1 MHDFKQLLRDAAGAL
16 GISLTETICERFF
29 RYYRLLIEWN
39 EKFNLTSLVEPR
51 DVAIKHFIDSLTCL
65 LVHNP
70 AGGAR
75 VVDIGT
81 GAGFPGLPVKIVRED
96 LLCTLVESTG
106 KKVSFLRQ
114 VAGALGMAD
123 VEVACGRAEELA
135 HQARYRASFDLAL
148 ARAVAPLPVLLEYA
162 LPFLRTGGY
171 FIALKGPGVQEEL
184 PASGNALNVLGGNV
198 KKIITVFLPLTG
210 DERKL
215 VLIEKTG
222 PTPEKYPRRPGVP
235 QRRPL

>member
-1 MHDFKQLLRDAAGAL
+1 MHEFKQLLRDAAGAL
-16 GISLTETICERFF
+16 GISLMENMCERFL

-39 EKFNLTSLVEPR
+39 EKFNLTSLIEPR

-96 LLCTLVESTG
+96 LHCTLVESTG
-106 KKVSFLRQ
+106 KKVSFLRH
-114 VAGALGMAD
+114 VAGALGMTGVD
-123 VEVACGRAEELA
+123 VACGRAEDLA
-135 HQARYRASFDLAL
+135 RHVHYRASFDLAL
-148 ARAVAPLPVLLEYA
+148 ARAVAPLPVLLEFA
-162 LPFLRTGGY
+162 LPFLKTGGL
-171 FIALKGPGVQEEL
+171 FIALKGPAVQEEL
-184 PASGNALNVLGGNV
+184 PASGNALNILGGTV
-198 KKIITVFLPLTG
+198 KEVKTVFLPLTG
-210 DERKL
+210 DERKV